1 MGSAD
6 LFTVVD
12 RLPGS
17 ADRVRRHVYLE
28 IDRWDDWGKFRT
40 MFTMYVVDEEGA
52 THEPGSVKIGEVGLQ
67 ARGGGTPLEPGFR
80 APTLPRTFEALDR
93 MHFSVGQTENYY
105 ETLNALAPDLKNQIL
120 EGLRDCAFDLQ
131 IFDANF
137 DEEVMSESLLRSV
150 PQRNVRNRFHRLAH
164 GNALLTR
171 FEFEYVLP
179 APQIEGILPPVLG
192 FNVVPESEP
201 PTNVHVLIGRN
212 GVGKTRCVQNLSMAV
227 LGIAGQGRQYGELR
241 LLGANAEDWS
251 FAGLV
256 TVSFSV
262 FDDFDLP
269 VLDSAEIR
277 ATQVGLRFRDGA
289 DKNRPAQIKT
299 PENLAADFTASLGQ
313 CRSGP
318 RSMRWLA
325 AVETLEA
332 DPLFAEA
339 NVGQL
344 LTLSDDEWR
353 EAAARLFSRMSSGHA
368 IVLLTMTRLVELVDE
383 RTLVILDEPEGH
395 LHPPL
400 LAAFVRSVADLLV
413 KRNGVGLIATHS
425 PVVLQEVPR
434 SCVWKLRRAGAVAVA
449 ERPLIETFGENVGV
463 LTREVFGLE
472 VTSSGFHNLLRKAL
486 AATGSFEAAV
496 AHFDD
501 QLGAEARAILMSL
514 SAMPQQPNQGED
526 ESLT

>member
-1 MGSAD
+1 M
-6 LFTVVD
+6 
-12 RLPGS
+12 PGS
-17 ADRVRRHVYLE
+17 ANRVRRHVYLE
-28 IDRWDDWGKFRT
+28 VDQWDDWGKFRT
-40 MFTMYVVDEEGA
+40 MFRMYVVDEDGG

-67 ARGGGTPLEPGFR
+67 ARSRGTPLEPGFR
-80 APTLPRTFEALDR
+80 APTLPRNFDTLDEA
-93 MHFSVGQTENYY
+93 HFSVGETENYY
-105 ETLNALAPDLKNQIL
+105 ETLNSLDPGFKHEILKN
-120 EGLRDCAFDLQ
+120 LRDCAFDLQ
-131 IFDANF
+131 IFEENLG
-137 DEEVMSESLLRSV
+137 EEVMSESLLRNV

-171 FEFEYVLP
+171 FEFEYILP
-179 APQIEGILPPVLG
+179 NPHIEGIRPPVLG
-192 FNVVPESEP
+192 FNVVPDSEP

-227 LGIAGQGRQYGELR
+227 LDIPDESQAHGELR
-241 LLGANAEDWS
+241 LLGDNAEEWS
-251 FAGLV
+251 FSGLV
-256 TVSFSV
+256 SVSFSV

-277 ATQVGLRFRDGA
+277 ATQVGLRYRDSSSQNG
-289 DKNRPAQIKT
+289 PALIKT
-299 PENLAADFTASLGQ
+299 PEKLAADFTRSFGQ

-318 RSMRWLA
+318 RSLRWGA

-339 NVGQL
+339 DVGHL
-344 LTLSDDEWR
+344 LALPDDDWR
-353 EAAARLFSRMSSGHA
+353 EAAARLFGRLSSGHA
-368 IVLLTMTRLVELVDE
+368 IVLLTITRLVELVDE

-434 SCVWKLRRAGAVAVA
+434 SCVWKLRRAGVFSVA

-472 VTSSGFHNLLRKAL
+472 VTNSGFHNLLRKAL
-486 AATGSFEAAV
+486 RATGSFEAAV

-514 SAMPQQPNQGED
+514 SAMPQPPEQDHDED
-526 ESLT
+526 LA

>member
-1 MGSAD
+1 MPVSAN
-6 LFTVVD
+6 
-12 RLPGS
+12 R
-17 ADRVRRHVYLE
+17 ARRHVYLAT
-28 IDRWDDWGKFRT
+28 DRWDDWAKFRT
-40 MFTMYVVDEEGA
+40 MFTMYVVDEDGT

-67 ARGGGTPLEPGFR
+67 ARSAGTPLEAGFR
-80 APTLPRTFEALDR
+80 APTLPRTFEALDLK
-93 MHFSVGQTENYY
+93 HFSVGQTENYY
-105 ETLNALAPDLKNQIL
+105 ETLNALDPHFKQQIL
-120 EGLRDCAFDLQ
+120 EGLRDCAFNLQ
-131 IFDANF
+131 IFDANI

-150 PQRNVRNRFHRLAH
+150 SQINVRNRFHRLAH

-179 APQIEGILPPVLG
+179 SPQTEGVLPPVLS

-212 GVGKTRCVQNLSMAV
+212 GVGKTRCVQNLSLAV
-227 LGIAGQGRQYGELR
+227 LGTADNSLKHGELR
-241 LLGANAEDWS
+241 LLGENAGEWS
-251 FAGLV
+251 FASLV
-256 TVSFSV
+256 SVSFSV

-269 VLDSAEIR
+269 EANSAKIR
-277 ATQVGLRFRDGA
+277 ATQVGLRFRNSTDENGA
-289 DKNRPAQIKT
+289 AQIKT
-299 PENLAADFTASLGQ
+299 PEKLAEDFTASLGQ

-325 AVETLEA
+325 AVQTLEA

-344 LTLSDDEWR
+344 LTLSDDDWHR
-353 EAAARLFSRMSSGHA
+353 EATHLFRRLSSGHA
-368 IVLLTMTRLVELVDE
+368 IVLLTITRLVELVDE

-400 LAAFVRSVADLLV
+400 LAAFIRSVADLLV
-413 KRNGVGLIATHS
+413 KRNGVCLIATHS

-472 VTSSGFHNLLRKAL
+472 VTNSGFHNLLRKAL
-486 AATGSFEAAV
+486 AATGSFEAVV
-496 AHFDD
+496 AHFNE
-501 QLGAEARAILMSL
+501 QIGAEARAILMSL
-514 SAMPQQPNQGED
+514 SAMPQQQGQDDNED
-526 ESLT
+526 IA

>member
-1 MGSAD
+1 
-6 LFTVVD
+6 
-12 RLPGS
+12 
-17 ADRVRRHVYLE
+17 
-28 IDRWDDWGKFRT
+28 
-40 MFTMYVVDEEGA
+40 MFTMYVVDEEGT

-80 APTLPRTFEALDR
+80 APTLPRTFEALDQI
-93 MHFSVGQTENYY
+93 HFSVGQTENYY
-105 ETLNALAPDLKNQIL
+105 ETLNALDPDFKNQIL
-120 EGLRDCAFDLQ
+120 EGLRDCAFNLQ
-131 IFDANF
+131 IFEANF

-179 APQIEGILPPVLG
+179 DPQIEGILPPVLG

-227 LGIAGQGRQYGELR
+227 LGIADNGREHGELR
-241 LLGANAEDWS
+241 LLGDNAEEWF

-269 VLDSAEIR
+269 VPDSAEIR

-289 DKNRPAQIKT
+289 DENRPAQIKT
-299 PENLAADFTASLGQ
+299 PEKLAADFTESLGQ

-339 NVGQL
+339 DVGQL
-344 LTLSDDEWR
+344 LTLSDDDWR
-353 EAAARLFSRMSSGHA
+353 GAAAHLFSRLSSGHA

-472 VTSSGFHNLLRKAL
+472 VTNSGFHNLLRKAL
-486 AATGSFEAAV
+486 AVTGSFEAAV

-514 SAMPQQPNQGED
+514 SAMPQQPDQGED
-526 ESLT
+526 EDLA

>member
-1 MGSAD
+1 MGSVD

-12 RLPGS
+12 RLPGN
-17 ADRVRRHVYLE
+17 ANRVRRHVYLE
-28 IDRWDDWGKFRT
+28 VDRWDDWGKFRT
-40 MFTMYVVDEEGA
+40 MFTMYVVDEEGT

-67 ARGGGTPLEPGFR
+67 ARGGAASLEPGFR
-80 APTLPRTFEALDR
+80 APTLPRSFEALDER
-93 MHFSVGQTENYY
+93 HFSVGQSENYY
-105 ETLNALAPDLKNQIL
+105 ETLNVLDPDFKDEILA
-120 EGLRDCAFDLQ
+120 GLRDCAFNLQ
-131 IFDANF
+131 IFGANL

-179 APQIEGILPPVLG
+179 DARIEGMLPPVLG
-192 FNVVPESEP
+192 FNVVPESVP

-227 LGIAGQGRQYGELR
+227 LGITDESRDHGQLR
-241 LLGANAEDWS
+241 LLGDNAEEWS

-256 TVSFSV
+256 SVSFSV

-269 VLDSAEIR
+269 VTDSAEIR

-289 DKNRPAQIKT
+289 DEKRPAQIKT
-299 PENLAADFTASLGQ
+299 PERLAADFTASLGQ

-318 RSMRWLA
+318 RSTRWLA

-339 NVGQL
+339 DVGQL
-344 LTLSDDEWR
+344 LSLPDNDWR
-353 EAAARLFSRMSSGHA
+353 NAAAQLFSRLSSGHA

-486 AATGSFEAAV
+486 ADTGSFEAAV

-514 SAMPQQPNQGED
+514 SAMPQQPDQLDDED
-526 ESLT
+526 LA